1 MKWTVGTKIG
11 SGFGLALLILMVIGV
26 VSYRNTAK
34 LTDTAG
40 WVDHTH
46 LVLEDL
52 AGVIQGMTD
61 AETGMRG
68 YAITGLEPYLDPY
81 KSGTAAVHRDLAD
94 VRKLTSDNNSQ
105 QTRLNALEPLVDQT
119 LAWMNEINDAV
130 KTKGPDAAHQMILS
144 GKGKELMDA
153 VRSDVGEMRNGENG
167 EIPLLKV
174 RTDDAAA
181 GVQTMH
187 MTIIGGTTAAIVVLS
202 LAAFFITRNIS
213 VPLKEITATA
223 ERIAEGDLNVKVH
236 SNGRRDEVGVLAQT
250 FSRMSQSLR
259 EMAGVAEQIAA
270 GDLRVKVTPQS
281 KNDVLGNA
289 FASMVENLRRMIA
302 QFSETVNVLST
313 SANQISTSTTQ
324 LAAGAAET
332 ATAVSQATT
341 TVEEVRQTAQL
352 ASQKAKLVSEN
363 AQKMTQISQT
373 GNKSTDETIAGM
385 NRIRKQ
391 VESIADTMVRL
402 SEQGQTIGQIVTTV
416 EDLSA
421 QSNLLAVNAS
431 IEAAKAGEQGKGF
444 AVVAQ
449 EVRSLAEQS
458 KQATNQV
465 KGILGDIQKAT
476 SAAVMAT
483 EQGSKAVEAGVH
495 QAGQAGESIQA
506 LSGSVNEAAQ
516 AATQI
521 AASSQQQLVGVDQ
534 VASAMEN
541 IKQAST
547 QNVASAKQLEAA
559 AHNLNDLG
567 HKLKQTMEQYKT

>member
-11 SGFGLALLILMVIGV
+11 AGFGLALLILIAIGAV
-26 VSYRNTAK
+26 AYRGTVQ
-34 LTDTAG
+34 LTDTAD

-46 LVLEDL
+46 HVLEKL
-52 AGVIQGMTD
+52 ANFNQAMVDSQS
-61 AETGMRG
+61 GMRG
-68 YAITGLEPYLDPY
+68 YVITAQEPFLDSY
-81 KSGTAAVHRDLAD
+81 RLGTSTIEQNLKELRDLVKDNPHQLQRLD
-94 VRKLTSDNNSQ
+94 V
-105 QTRLNALEPLVDQT
+105 LEPLVAQT
-119 LAWMNEINDAV
+119 LDWFKQVNDAV
-130 KTKGPDAAHQMILS
+130 REKGPEAGHQLVVS
-144 GKGKELMDA
+144 DKGKQLMDA
-153 VRSDVGEMRNGENG
+153 ESKIVLDMRKEELGLLNDRSNEAE
-167 EIPLLKV
+167 
-174 RTDDAAA
+174 AS
-181 GVQTMH
+181 VQTTR
-187 MTIIGGTTAAIVVLS
+187 MTIIGGTVGAIIALS

-213 VPLKEITATA
+213 NPLKEITATA
-223 ERIAEGDLNVKVH
+223 ERIAEGDLNVKVS
-236 SNGRRDEVGVLAQT
+236 SNHRRDEVGVLAQT

-259 EMAGVAEQIAA
+259 EMAGVAEKIAA
-270 GDLRVKVTPQS
+270 GDLRVRVKPQS
-281 KNDVLGNA
+281 GNDTLGNA
-289 FASMVENLRRMIA
+289 FASMVENLQRMIG
-302 QFSETVNVLST
+302 QFSETVNVLSS

-332 ATAVSQATT
+332 ATAVSEATT

-373 GNKSTDETIAGM
+373 GTKSTTETIAGM
-385 NRIRKQ
+385 NRIRQQ
-391 VESIADTMVRL
+391 VESIANTMVRL

-416 EDLSA
+416 EDLAA

-476 SAAVMAT
+476 TAAVMAT
-483 EQGSKAVEAGVH
+483 EQGSKAVEAGMQ
-495 QAGQAGESIQA
+495 QAGQSGDSIQA
-506 LSGSVNEAAQ
+506 LSSSVNEAAQ

>member
-1 MKWTVGTKIG
+1 
-11 SGFGLALLILMVIGV
+11 
-26 VSYRNTAK
+26 
-34 LTDTAG
+34 
-40 WVDHTH
+40 
-46 LVLEDL
+46 
-52 AGVIQGMTD
+52 
-61 AETGMRG
+61 
-68 YAITGLEPYLDPY
+68 
-81 KSGTAAVHRDLAD
+81 
-94 VRKLTSDNNSQ
+94 
-105 QTRLNALEPLVDQT
+105 
-119 LAWMNEINDAV
+119 
-130 KTKGPDAAHQMILS
+130 
-144 GKGKELMDA
+144 
-153 VRSDVGEMRNGENG
+153 
-167 EIPLLKV
+167 
-174 RTDDAAA
+174 
-181 GVQTMH
+181 
-187 MTIIGGTTAAIVVLS
+187 
-202 LAAFFITRNIS
+202 
-213 VPLKEITATA
+213 
-223 ERIAEGDLNVKVH
+223 
-236 SNGRRDEVGVLAQT
+236 
-250 FSRMSQSLR
+250 
-259 EMAGVAEQIAA
+259 
-270 GDLRVKVTPQS
+270 
-281 KNDVLGNA
+281 
-289 FASMVENLRRMIA
+289 
-302 QFSETVNVLST
+302 
-313 SANQISTSTTQ
+313 
-324 LAAGAAET
+324 
-332 ATAVSQATT
+332 
-341 TVEEVRQTAQL
+341 
-352 ASQKAKLVSEN
+352 
-363 AQKMTQISQT
+363 MTQISMA
-373 GNKSTDETIAGM
+373 GIKSTDGTVAGM
-385 NRIRKQ
+385 NRIRQQ

-483 EQGSKAVEAGVH
+483 EQGSKAVEAGVQ

-506 LSGSVNEAAQ
+506 LSSSVNEAAQ